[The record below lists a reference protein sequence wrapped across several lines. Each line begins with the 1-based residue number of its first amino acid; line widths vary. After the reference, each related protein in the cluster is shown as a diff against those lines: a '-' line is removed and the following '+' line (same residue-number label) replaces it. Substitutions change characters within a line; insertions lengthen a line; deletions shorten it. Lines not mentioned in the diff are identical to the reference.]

1 MKKITREALAQS
13 ELAGGCCKY
22 RSTPTNYNRTANTTP
37 APTPPTPP
45 TNPGGG
51 GGVTVPPP
59 ARWA

>member
-37 APTPPTPP
+37 APT
-45 TNPGGG
+45 NPGGG